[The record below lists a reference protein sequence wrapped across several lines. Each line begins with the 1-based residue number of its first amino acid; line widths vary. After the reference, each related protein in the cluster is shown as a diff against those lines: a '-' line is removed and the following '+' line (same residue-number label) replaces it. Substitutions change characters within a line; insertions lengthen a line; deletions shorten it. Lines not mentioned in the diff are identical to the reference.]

1 MLEPLDAA
9 LLDPAAYTDVGA
21 GGVLPAL
28 VRGRVGVEAQTPIAV
43 AVNGVVAATSRAY
56 LDGGTD
62 VLFGVMVDETLLRR
76 GANEITV
83 YAIRRATG

>member
-1 MLEPLDAA
+1 M
-9 LLDPAAYTDVGA
+9 
-21 GGVLPAL
+21 
-28 VRGRVGVEAQTPIAV
+28 
-43 AVNGVVAATSRAY
+43 NGVVAATSRAY

-76 GANEITV
+76 GSNEITV